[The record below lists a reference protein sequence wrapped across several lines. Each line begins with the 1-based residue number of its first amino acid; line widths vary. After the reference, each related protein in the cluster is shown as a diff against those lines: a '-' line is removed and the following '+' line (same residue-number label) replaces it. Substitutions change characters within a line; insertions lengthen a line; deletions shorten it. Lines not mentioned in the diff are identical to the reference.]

1 MENCVGAPDS
11 GPRPTGIHP
20 EPESTCSRA
29 SRARIDAVGGTDEPS
44 WVTDPFDLN
53 RFVDAQDGG
62 ATYDQ
67 ALRELR
73 AGRKRSH

>member
-1 MENCVGAPDS
+1 MLP
-11 GPRPTGIHP
+11 
-20 EPESTCSRA
+20 A